1 MLIRAGEKEDFPAI
15 AALSMR
21 CFPAQEAWSLTTLK
35 TSDTQSIR
43 SFVALLQQNIHG
55 FCLFRL
61 ALDEADLLS
70 LAVSLD
76 YQKRGIGSALLTQS
90 LNILEK
96 DGMKSTILEVRA
108 QNQSAIRLYHRL
120 GFQQQGVRK
129 AYYPKIQSDEK
140 EDAVV
145 MRRLSSCRVMDT
157 L

>member
-1 MLIRAGEKEDFPAI
+1 MRAGKKEDFPAI

-21 CFPAQEAWSLTTLK
+21 CFPAQEAWSLTTLEA
-35 TSDTQSIR
+35 SDTQSIR
-43 SFVALLQQNIHG
+43 SFVAFLKQNIHG
-55 FCLFRL
+55 FCLFQL
-61 ALDEADLLS
+61 ALDEANLLS
-70 LAVSLD
+70 LAVSPD

-120 GFQQQGVRK
+120 GFRQQAIRK
-129 AYYPKIQSDEK
+129 AYYPKIQSAEK

-145 MRRLSSCRVMDT
+145 MRRLSPCRVMDT

>member
-1 MLIRAGEKEDFPAI
+1 MRAGKKEDFPAI

-21 CFPAQEAWSLTTLK
+21 CFPAQEAWSLTTLEA
-35 TSDTQSIR
+35 SDTQSIR
-43 SFVALLQQNIHG
+43 SFVTFLKQNIHG
-55 FCLFRL
+55 FCLFHL
-61 ALDEADLLS
+61 ALDEANLLS
-70 LAVSLD
+70 LAVSPD

-120 GFQQQGVRK
+120 GFRQQAIRK
-129 AYYPKIQSDEK
+129 AYYPKIQSAEK

-145 MRRLSSCRVMDT
+145 MRRLSPFRIMDT